1 MQLLFSDAVSHGE
14 RINVSVQRISLNR
27 SGHQD
32 TLSRAELSIITLE
45 KALEHG
51 IHYIKQ
57 KNRSVEEYRTIYLH
71 LSGNII

>member
-14 RINVSVQRISLNR
+14 HINILSIRISLIH

-45 KALEHG
+45 KALEHD
-51 IHYIKQ
+51 IHYIKE

-71 LSGNII
+71 LFGNII